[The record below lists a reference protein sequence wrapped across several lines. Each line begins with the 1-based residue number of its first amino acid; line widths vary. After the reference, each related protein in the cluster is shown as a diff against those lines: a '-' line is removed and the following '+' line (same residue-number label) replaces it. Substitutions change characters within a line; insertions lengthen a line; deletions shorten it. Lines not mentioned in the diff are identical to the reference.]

1 MIFEWAELGN
11 LRQLYLKK
19 NILWHCKVRIA
30 LGICRGLTFLQED
43 GILHNDLK
51 CQNILMTESLEPKI
65 YNFESA
71 RYSGDNN
78 VTDPSVEE
86 AGNILR
92 WIAPEKLTDSQYTTQ
107 GEIFSFG
114 MLIWEL
120 IFEKV
125 PYKGWKVEKIKD
137 HIING
142 GRERILF
149 GAEAPEIYQ
158 KGCENIINETW
169 KQDPQERISS
179 FTKLLDML

>member
-158 KGCENIINETW
+158 KGCENIINES
-169 KQDPQERISS
+169 KY
-179 FTKLLDML
+179 FV